1 VLKSTLP
8 KTHRRPVNV
17 NLRIP
22 GPIPVPDDILGAMA
36 EPMINHRGPEFKEIL
51 YRVTEGLKQVFET
64 ENEVWLLTS
73 SGTGAM
79 EAAIV
84 NTLSPGDKVICAT
97 AGSFGDRFGEIAGIF
112 GAEVVTLE
120 FPWGTVVDSDELRRS
135 LRENGD
141 AKAVLVT
148 HNETSTGVTMD
159 LEAVAAVVKGEFDK
173 LLLVDG
179 ISSVCS
185 LPLRTDAWG
194 CDVVTT
200 ASQKGWMLPPGLAF
214 ISFSD
219 KAWEAHASA
228 TMPRYYFDLS
238 AYKSYYEIGQPPYT
252 PALSVIFALDVA
264 LTQVLGEGMG
274 SIFERHRDL
283 GRMTREGL
291 KKLGLKLFP
300 DEKVASDTVTAV
312 TVPDGVDATGLLT
325 AMRTEHGVVLAGGQ
339 DALSGKIFRIGHMG
353 RCTAEDIQDVLDALE
368 RVLPQ
373 VGFKG

>member
-22 GPIPVPDDILGAMA
+22 GPIPVPDDILEAMA

-120 FPWGTVVDSDELRRS
+120 FPWGTVVDPDELRRS

-264 LTQVLGEGMG
+264 LAQVLGEGMG

-312 TVPDGVDATGLLT
+312 TVPDGVDAAGLLT